1 MSVVPSSWSMTTIGD
16 VCDVLA
22 GYGFPERLQG
32 RSNGDLGFFKVGDIS
47 ESWKR
52 GEVALNRA
60 GHYISNAE
68 AIELRA
74 TPLPPGTTVF
84 AKIGAA
90 IALNRRA
97 MLTVPSLVDNNVM
110 GLYPNPDVLD
120 SKYLFYFTCTLRLN
134 DISQAT
140 TVPSIRKGDVKSI
153 PIPVPPKNEQGRIA
167 SEIEKELTRLDAAV
181 AALKRVRANL
191 KRYRAAVLK
200 AACEGRLVPTEAEL
214 ARKEGR
220 PYETGEQL
228 LARILQERRAKWEA
242 DQLARMFA
250 TGKPPKDD
258 SWKKKY
264 KEPVPLDVANLPCV
278 PEGWVWT
285 TVEALGDGVDQAV
298 LTGPFGTH
306 LRSADFEEEGVPVLT
321 IGCLTEHGI
330 DLANANYL
338 SPAKAQQLDRY
349 SLKQGDLLFSRMASV
364 GRAGKVGRELE
375 GALFNYHI
383 MRLRLNPAGL
393 AADYYMAYVR
403 GSDTVRE
410 YVKEVN
416 HGATRDG
423 INTEQLLA
431 MPVALPPASE
441 QQRIRVELDRQF
453 SILRSMQTE
462 AASAL
467 RRADRL
473 RQSILKR
480 AFEGKLVPPDP
491 NDEPASVLLKRIKA
505 ERPASAVGVSASRRR
520 LVRSKAA
527 EAASHA

>member
-1 MSVVPSSWSMTTIGD
+1 M
-16 VCDVLA
+16 
-22 GYGFPERLQG
+22 
-32 RSNGDLGFFKVGDIS
+32 
-47 ESWKR
+47 
-52 GEVALNRA
+52 
-60 GHYISNAE
+60 
-68 AIELRA
+68 
-74 TPLPPGTTVF
+74 
-84 AKIGAA
+84 
-90 IALNRRA
+90 
-97 MLTVPSLVDNNVM
+97 
-110 GLYPNPDVLD
+110 
-120 SKYLFYFTCTLRLN
+120 
-134 DISQAT
+134 
-140 TVPSIRKGDVKSI
+140 
-153 PIPVPPKNEQGRIA
+153 
-167 SEIEKELTRLDAAV
+167 
-181 AALKRVRANL
+181 
-191 KRYRAAVLK
+191 
-200 AACEGRLVPTEAEL
+200 
-214 ARKEGR
+214 
-220 PYETGEQL
+220 
-228 LARILQERRAKWEA
+228 
-242 DQLARMFA
+242 
-250 TGKPPKDD
+250 
-258 SWKKKY
+258 
-264 KEPVPLDVANLPCV
+264 
-278 PEGWVWT
+278 
-285 TVEALGDGVDQAV
+285 
-298 LTGPFGTH
+298 
-306 LRSADFEEEGVPVLT
+306 LT